1 MYLLNPSILRGFLF
15 VRVFIY
21 YMRFLITE
29 TQKQSIETA
38 IQDLID
44 SEFESIRM
52 ESEDWDMDMMSE
64 LKQVDSV
71 DKIKVSNVD
80 TLEGLKVYVDI
91 YISYPCYDFDEL
103 LNEIES
109 RISMSYFPNIK
120 IIENE
125 IKDERTSGIGIDW

>member
-1 MYLLNPSILRGFLF
+1 MRGFLF

-103 LNEIES
+103 LNEIEA
-109 RISMSYFPNIK
+109 RISLSYFPNIK

>member
-91 YISYPCYDFDEL
+91 YISYPC
-103 LNEIES
+103 
-109 RISMSYFPNIK
+109 
-120 IIENE
+120 
-125 IKDERTSGIGIDW
+125 